1 MKIVDFRLRPPLRG
15 YLDTIMY
22 SQAARRDRITGF
34 HGMTPARS
42 AQEKSIEMLL
52 KDMDEAGVTR
62 GVAMGR
68 YSGPYGTVSNED
80 VAAIV
85 RDYPGR
91 FIGVASID
99 PTDRRKAIR
108 QIEDAKAAGLTGVNI
123 EPGAYPMPLYAD
135 DRRLYPIY
143 AYCEDNNVPVVM
155 MAGGSAGPDLSY
167 TMPVHVDRVAG
178 DFPKMK
184 LAISHGGWPWVHE
197 ILHVAFR
204 RENVYLSPD
213 QYLCGMPGTDE
224 YVRAANGYL
233 SDRFLYASSYPFLCV
248 KAYLAWFRTLPIRE
262 AVMENLLCRN
272 AEAFLGVRA
281 ETAARAKGRP
291 SKPG

>member
-1 MKIVDFRLRPPLRG
+1 VKVIDFRLRPPLKG

-22 SQAARRDRITGF
+22 SQAARRDRITGY

-42 AQEKSIEMLL
+42 AQEKSIDLLL
-52 KDMDEAGVTR
+52 KEMDEAGITR

-85 RDYPGR
+85 REYPGR
-91 FIGVASID
+91 FVGVASID
-99 PTDRRKAIR
+99 PSDRRRAIA
-108 QIEDAKAAGLTGVNI
+108 QIEQARAMGLVGVNL
-123 EPGAYPMPLYAD
+123 EPGAYPQPLYAD
-135 DRRLYPIY
+135 DRRLYSIY
-143 AYCEDNNVPVVM
+143 AYCEDNNIPVVM

-204 RENVYLSPD
+204 RDNVYLSPD
-213 QYLCGMPGTDE
+213 QYLCGMPGTGE
-224 YVRAANGYL
+224 YVGAANGYL
-233 SDRFLYASSYPFLCV
+233 ADRFLYASSYPFISA
-248 KAYLAWFRTLPIRE
+248 KDYLAWFRKLPIKPE
-262 AVMENLLCRN
+262 VMERVLWRN
-272 AEAFLGVRA
+272 AAGFLGIEV
-281 ETAARAKGRP
+281 
-291 SKPG
+291 

>member
-1 MKIVDFRLRPPLRG
+1 MKVIDFRLRPPLKG
-15 YLDTIMY
+15 FLDTIMY
-22 SQAARRDRITGF
+22 SQAARRDRITGY
-34 HGMTPARS
+34 HGLKPARS
-42 AQEKSIEMLL
+42 AQEKSIDLLL
-52 KDMDEAGVTR
+52 KEMDEAGVTH

-85 RDYPGR
+85 REHRGR

-99 PTDRRKAIR
+99 PSDRKKAIR
-108 QIEDAKAAGLTGVNI
+108 QIEEAKAAGLIGVNL
-123 EPGAYPMPLYAD
+123 EPGAYPQPLYAD

-167 TMPVHVDRVAG
+167 TVPVHVDRVAG

-184 LAISHGGWPWVHE
+184 LAISHGGWPWVSE

-213 QYLCGMPGTDE
+213 QYLCGMPGHDE

-233 SDRFLYASSYPFLCV
+233 ADRFLYASSYPFTCA
-248 KAYLAWFRTLPIRE
+248 KAYLAWFRTLPIKPE
-262 AVMENLLCRN
+262 VMERLLYRN
-272 AEAFLGVRA
+272 AATFLGI
-281 ETAARAKGRP
+281 G
-291 SKPG
+291 